1 MIQIHKTRHGAD
13 TSIATHR
20 HQQAYV
26 ALVLSGGY
34 LESGPDGVWQCSAG
48 ELVVHPPYHLHANT
62 IGSGGARVLNFLLP
76 FHIQAKLDHSSYGVF
91 AVPDP
96 GKLERESRRD
106 PFAALARAAEV
117 KEQKPAQASSL
128 WLDGLA
134 ATLAQAPECPV
145 AALAHDS
152 RCTAEHLSR
161 AFRERF
167 GIAPAAF
174 RREHRLRRA
183 LRLLVESRRDLCDIA
198 ADCGFAD
205 QPHMTRELKQMTG
218 LTPLRLQQGLRQP
231 RIS

>member
-1 MIQIHKTRHGAD
+1 MIQTHRTWHRAD
-13 TSIATHR
+13 THIATHR

-34 LESGPDGVWQCSAG
+34 LESGPDGAWQCSAG
-48 ELVVHPPYHLHANT
+48 ELVVHPPYHLHANS
-62 IGSGGARVLNFLLP
+62 IGSSDARVLNFLLP
-76 FHIQAKLDHSSYGVF
+76 IHVHENLDHGSYGVF

-96 GKLERESRRD
+96 GRLERVSRHD
-106 PFAALARAAEV
+106 PFAALAEAAEV
-117 KEQKPAQASSL
+117 KEQRHPQPSSL

-134 ATLAQAPECPV
+134 ATLAQAPERPV
-145 AALAHDS
+145 AALARDS
-152 RCTAEHLSR
+152 RCTPEHLSR
-161 AFRERF
+161 AFRKRF
-167 GIAPAAF
+167 GIAPAVF

-218 LTPLRLQQGLRQP
+218 LTPLRLQRALRQARTP
-231 RIS
+231 